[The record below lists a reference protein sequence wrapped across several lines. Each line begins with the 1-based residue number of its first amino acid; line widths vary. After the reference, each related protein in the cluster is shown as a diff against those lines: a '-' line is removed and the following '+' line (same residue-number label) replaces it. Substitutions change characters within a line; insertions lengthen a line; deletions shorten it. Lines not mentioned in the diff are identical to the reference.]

1 MTKTQSTGTYNDYL
15 NSATWNLDAEDVM
28 SEMANSLATQI
39 EKHLFQQDIHVITD
53 NWLSDNKSYI
63 TQQVIKMEQLIK
75 PACEDEYDTAGLT
88 VAHLL
93 HLADHLQAMSRV
105 LKEGAETYIDMK
117 RDRTRVV

>member
-1 MTKTQSTGTYNDYL
+1 MTKTQSTYNDYL

-53 NWLSDNKSYI
+53 KWLSDNKSYI

-117 RDRTRVV
+117 RTELQ